1 MLNAL
6 CVNYTAAYYCDLK
19 SDHIEVVKRKGFS
32 HAAQASRN
40 MQRQDSYSDWIQYT
54 VEHVVAEEYA
64 QEYRQMFDARNLMQH
79 LRREESFT
87 YRHRTHPNEAGMEY
101 FEATVVRLHADD
113 RSFQIIM
120 GYRPIDDLVAEE
132 RKNRAAL
139 EDEIAA
145 LRNIHEALGSGAW
158 KLEYDAQGEMTACR
172 WSDTMRHMLG
182 FSSEAEFPNRFESW
196 SDRLHP
202 ADKAF
207 AMQEYRST
215 VLDYT
220 GRKTYDVEY
229 RMEAKDGS
237 YHWFRAAGRLSR
249 RPDGSPIAFDG
260 VFVNTDERHES
271 SERLRR
277 ALEEAETAR
286 NDLLLEHEIISAVS
300 RGFFSIYGIDLVGD
314 TYEEISSN
322 DHSVHRLMG
331 HGQHAQQK
339 VNDICAQLVAP
350 EYQQAVR
357 HFFDLSTVADR
368 LADTDIVKMEYHAVD
383 GNWHQARFIERKRNP
398 EGRVTDILYV
408 TRVVSKQ
415 KLREIEQ
422 ERLKVAYQVA
432 ENANEAK
439 TTFLLNMSHDI
450 RTPMNAILGYAQ
462 MMRPELTD
470 PKLLHY
476 QEMIEQ
482 SGNLLLSI
490 LNNVLDMARIE
501 SGKME
506 LDEDYNRAGDIVSSV
521 CAVFEEEAKRKN
533 LIIEHIVNVQHVNI
547 MCDRTKMQEVLTNII
562 SNAVKY
568 TPAGGKVS
576 IITRELP
583 AGREGYVNIETA
595 VQDTGIGMSEEFL
608 PHLFDSFS
616 RERNTTAARVSGS
629 GLGMSIVKSLVD
641 LMGGTVTVESALGK
655 GTKFTVTVP
664 HKLASAEYYTQK
676 PKLAEKV
683 DFGGKRILL
692 AEDNDLNAEIAT
704 VILEQMGFAVD
715 RAEDGVICVDK
726 LEKTE
731 AEAYDLILMDIQM
744 PNMDGYKA
752 TQVIRRLPD
761 RVKAGIPIIAMTAN
775 AFDEDRKQALEMG
788 MNGHIAKPISIP
800 KVQETLAAILKSK

>member
-1 MLNAL
+1 
-6 CVNYTAAYYCDLK
+6 
-19 SDHIEVVKRKGFS
+19 
-32 HAAQASRN
+32 
-40 MQRQDSYSDWIQYT
+40 MQY
-54 VEHVVAEEYA
+54 
-64 QEYRQMFDARNLMQH
+64 

-132 RKNRAAL
+132 RKNQVAL

-158 KLEYDAQGEMTACR
+158 KPEYDAQGEMTACR

-196 SDRLHP
+196 AARLHP

-207 AMQEYRST
+207 VMQEYRST
-215 VLDYT
+215 VLDFT
-220 GRKTYDVEY
+220 GRKTYDMEY
-229 RMEAKDGS
+229 RMEAKNDS

-286 NDLLLEHEIISAVS
+286 NDLLLEHEIILAVS

-339 VNDICAQLVAP
+339 VNDICTQLVAP

-357 HFFDLSTVADR
+357 HFFDLSTVANR
-368 LADTDIVKMEYHAVD
+368 LADTDIVKMEHHAVD
-383 GNWHQARFIERKRNP
+383 GNWHQARFIERKRSP

-450 RTPMNAILGYAQ
+450 RTPINSIIGLLEIA
-462 MMRPELTD
+462 EHFSSDTE
-470 PKLLHY
+470 KLRDIRVKCQTVAWY
-476 QEMIEQ
+476 
-482 SGNLLLSI
+482 LLS
-490 LNNVLDMARIE
+490 LVDDVLDMSKLE
-501 SGKME
+501 SGAVQMVE
-506 LDEDYNRAGDIVSSV
+506 GAFHLDELLEQCHDIIAPQAGERGIHLVIENRLDKEDCALVSSSTHL
-521 CAVFEEEAKRKN
+521 R
-533 LIIEHIVNVQHVNI
+533 HG
-547 MCDRTKMQEVLTNII
+547 
-562 SNAVKY
+562 S
-568 TPAGGKVS
+568 P
-576 IITRELP
+576 
-583 AGREGYVNIETA
+583 GREGNPDRCHDCQCLCRGRGK
-595 VQDTGIGMSEEFL
+595 VQGG
-608 PHLFDSFS
+608 
-616 RERNTTAARVSGS
+616 RYERPFGQA
-629 GLGMSIVKSLVD
+629 LQ
-641 LMGGTVTVESALGK
+641 GGPAGCLHCGP
-655 GTKFTVTVP
+655 G
-664 HKLASAEYYTQK
+664 
-676 PKLAEKV
+676 
-683 DFGGKRILL
+683 
-692 AEDNDLNAEIAT
+692 
-704 VILEQMGFAVD
+704 
-715 RAEDGVICVDK
+715 
-726 LEKTE
+726 
-731 AEAYDLILMDIQM
+731 
-744 PNMDGYKA
+744 
-752 TQVIRRLPD
+752 QVIGTLFIKQIRS
-761 RVKAGIPIIAMTAN
+761 GIQQ
-775 AFDEDRKQALEMG
+775 FLRD
-788 MNGHIAKPISIP
+788 
-800 KVQETLAAILKSK
+800 AAPGGLS